1 MTTKEI
7 IGISIFGLLVLMALA
22 SAYRNSVRQRKQIA
36 SYCFSRGY
44 TLLEFDEP
52 RLAKLTEVISPDQ
65 AWTPLK
71 VVLVESHPRLIFLF
85 TANQSSQGRRAT
97 SIRTFAC
104 LAERAVHRAVR
115 PVVVS
120 PRVPGLGFLV
130 GKQVETGTDEFR
142 KEYRVTSDDTA
153 SALATVTPAFERILL
168 DHAATHQWR
177 LDTFVSS
184 NGVMIAS
191 TWARRDDDWD
201 YLIALARRLRDVL

>member
-7 IGISIFGLLVLMALA
+7 IGVSIFGLLVLMALA
-22 SAYRNSVRQRKQIA
+22 SAYRNSVRQRKQFA

-71 VVLVESHPRLIFLF
+71 VV
-85 TANQSSQGRRAT
+85 RRAT

-130 GKQVETGTDEFR
+130 GKQAQYSSLNKHFYD
-142 KEYRVTSDDTA
+142 
-153 SALATVTPAFERILL
+153 IL
-168 DHAATHQWR
+168 
-177 LDTFVSS
+177 F
-184 NGVMIAS
+184 
-191 TWARRDDDWD
+191 
-201 YLIALARRLRDVL
+201 